1 MFVQVV
7 ALAVLVLIFAVA
19 TWKPVHLG
27 LLGLTAAF
35 GVGFFLADESFADI
49 MEGFPVSILVLLV
62 GVTYLF
68 AIAREAGVV
77 DWIIHRAVSL
87 VRGRIAL
94 LPWIFFALAVLLAS
108 MGSPLACVALTPVAM
123 IFVGRQQVDPALMG
137 LAVVLGGSAG
147 GFAPTS
153 LYGLITNGIAAEN
166 GLPANPMLLY
176 GASIGFNAVLMAC
189 GFLMFGGSKL
199 LSGSIHNARHGSCGR
214 SPEPST
220 AAQPASNDNNRDV
233 RMSPAG
239 VPPVTA
245 LDPDDRP
252 RPPKLS
258 AFQAVSLAS
267 LAALIS
273 LVVGLSIMG
282 LPADVGVIALSLAV
296 LVSVLFPARTKPAVQ
311 GIDWS
316 TILLVGG
323 IVSYVGVLQR
333 IGVLDLLGTAAESID
348 QPLLAAFVLCLI
360 GALISAFASTT
371 GIIGALIPMAVPLMA
386 SGEFAGYGLVV
397 ALAISSSLVDTMPF
411 STAGAAAVASA
422 PEDDRLR
429 MNKIYMRWGFAMVVI
444 GPVLTIST
452 LVLPGLL

>member
-1 MFVQVV
+1 M
-7 ALAVLVLIFAVA
+7 
-19 TWKPVHLG
+19 
-27 LLGLTAAF
+27 
-35 GVGFFLADESFADI
+35 
-49 MEGFPVSILVLLV
+49 
-62 GVTYLF
+62 
-68 AIAREAGVV
+68 
-77 DWIIHRAVSL
+77 
-87 VRGRIAL
+87 
-94 LPWIFFALAVLLAS
+94 
-108 MGSPLACVALTPVAM
+108 
-123 IFVGRQQVDPALMG
+123 
-137 LAVVLGGSAG
+137 
-147 GFAPTS
+147 
-153 LYGLITNGIAAEN
+153 
-166 GLPANPMLLY
+166 
-176 GASIGFNAVLMAC
+176 
-189 GFLMFGGSKL
+189 
-199 LSGSIHNARHGSCGR
+199 
-214 SPEPST
+214 
-220 AAQPASNDNNRDV
+220 
-233 RMSPAG
+233 
-239 VPPVTA
+239 TA